1 MAKVQRITLNIH
13 SDKHPELTQF
23 IKSLPAGTVA
33 VLLRDKLTQ
42 IVKEI
47 GPGQGDPLARLE
59 FHLDSARQLLDLTR
73 SGAVARPVQAGPK
86 VEPAATAPNT
96 STLKSEQSSALVAE
110 APAPAPAPDNAL
122 QTPAMSEAAR
132 RLADQF

>member
-1 MAKVQRITLNIH
+1 MGKVQRITLNIH
-13 SDKHPELTQF
+13 SDKHPELTQY

-59 FHLDSARQLLDLTR
+59 FHLDSARQLLELTR
-73 SGAVARPVQAGPK
+73 SGGVAGPVQAGPK
-86 VEPAATAPNT
+86 VEPAVAAPNP
-96 STLKSEQSSALVAE
+96 STPKSEQASTFVIE
-110 APAPAPAPDNAL
+110 TPAPAPEQARQP
-122 QTPAMSEAAR
+122 PAMSEAAR
-132 RLADQF
+132 RLANQF

>member
-1 MAKVQRITLNIH
+1 MGKVQRITLNIH

-59 FHLDSARQLLDLTR
+59 FHLDSARQLLELTR
-73 SGAVARPVQAGPK
+73 SGGVTGFTQVGPK
-86 VEPAATAPNT
+86 VEPAAPVANPSTPKSDHT
-96 STLKSEQSSALVAE
+96 STLGIET
-110 APAPAPAPDNAL
+110 PAPAPDRA
-122 QTPAMSEAAR
+122 QPTPALSEAAR
-132 RLADQF
+132 RLANQF